1 MTRCRRNRCKGKMH
15 HVLQYVR
22 GAVCECRTAMSH
34 HSDEQALLTVASDSF
49 WEPGNYKR
57 TTRRVDDGH
66 RLCGE
71 LQALV
76 QERADI
82 EKTYAKSLRGWAKKW
97 NDLIEKGPEY
107 GTMEAA
113 WKGGMVEAE
122 RLSDL
127 HLSVRDRLVNDVM
140 AQIKNWQ
147 KDTYHKSM
155 IQLKERKEMDE
166 AFKKAQ
172 KPWAKLLQKV
182 ERTRLEYHTACKQER
197 TAQNQERNASGDS
210 SLSPD
215 QVKKMAERVAKCREE
230 VSKSREKYQAA
241 LAEITAYNPRY
252 IEDMT
257 GVFERCQQMEAQRLK
272 FFKDVLFSFHKC
284 LNISQEPTLP
294 QIYEEF
300 HHTINNADHQKDL
313 KWWANNHG
321 VNMAM
326 AWPQFEDDDPSTDP
340 IRNKYLVEASELM
353 NRVLATARLPL
364 QRPSATAWS
373 ETTAAWSQSWS
384 QAIHRLRLAL
394 PAVCFGVDE
403 RSCRVAPSVSSSQI
417 YGGSKFYSNPL
428 MEYTEEFRDIAKG
441 KSKESLPTGPITL
454 LNQRPVS
461 EDELPPINANNKA
474 VKATNHT
481 DAAPPPTTVANN
493 TNNTNNT
500 TANNTIDK
508 KSISAP
514 IAVTNGTAAA
524 PKSNKTSPA
533 KDSTKGQENPFDEDE
548 WDEESGGA
556 LTDTGEPG
564 VPVRALYD
572 YTGAESD
579 ELSFRQG
586 DLFEKLEDEDEQGWC
601 KGRKDGR
608 VGLYPANYVEPVGH

>member
-1 MTRCRRNRCKGKMH
+1 MAKLCKKRGRRCRSKMH
-15 HVLQYVR
+15 HLMHTLG

-34 HSDEQALLTVASDSF
+34 HSDEQAMLSVTSDSF

-57 TTRRVDDGH
+57 TTKRVDDGH
-66 RLCGE
+66 RLCSE
-71 LQALV
+71 LQGLV
-76 QERADI
+76 QERAEI

-172 KPWAKLLQKV
+172 KPWAKFLQKV
-182 ERTRLEYHTACKQER
+182 ERARMEYHTACKQER

-215 QVKKMAERVAKCREE
+215 QIKKMAERVTKCRDD
-230 VSKSREKYQAA
+230 VAKSRDKYQAA

-257 GVFERCQQMEAQRLK
+257 GVFDRCQQMEAQRLV

-284 LNISQEPTLP
+284 LNISQEPILP

-321 VNMAM
+321 INMAM
-326 AWPQFEDDDPSTDP
+326 AWPQFE
-340 IRNKYLVEASELM
+340 
-353 NRVLATARLPL
+353 
-364 QRPSATAWS
+364 
-373 ETTAAWSQSWS
+373 
-384 QAIHRLRLAL
+384 
-394 PAVCFGVDE
+394 
-403 RSCRVAPSVSSSQI
+403 
-417 YGGSKFYSNPL
+417 
-428 MEYTEEFRDIAKG
+428 EYTEEFRDIAKG

-461 EDELPPINANNKA
+461 EDELPPITNNK
-474 VKATNHT
+474 VKANHT
-481 DAAPPPTTVANN
+481 EPVVQVNNAPSQNS
-493 TNNTNNT
+493 

-514 IAVTNGTAAA
+514 IAVTNGTASA
-524 PKSNKTSPA
+524 PKSNKSSPV
-533 KDSTKGQENPFDEDE
+533 KEPSRQDNPFEEEE
-548 WDEESGGA
+548 WEEESGGP